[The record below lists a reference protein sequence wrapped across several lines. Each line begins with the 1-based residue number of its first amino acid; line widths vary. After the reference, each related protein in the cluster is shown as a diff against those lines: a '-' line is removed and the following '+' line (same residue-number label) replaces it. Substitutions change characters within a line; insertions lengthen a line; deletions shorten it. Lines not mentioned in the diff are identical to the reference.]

1 MWGGREIPF
10 KKKLVIISLR
20 TMDLISVHITTAGL
34 DLIFSQNFQLLPVAT
49 STDQCTVLPRTAP
62 RAGLAS

>member
-10 KKKLVIISLR
+10 KKKLVIISFR

-34 DLIFSQNFQLLPVAT
+34 DLIFSQNFQLPTVADLLGIL
-49 STDQCTVLPRTAP
+49 SAD
-62 RAGLAS
+62 